1 MPEALGWEA
10 KYFICFQLTA
20 RLGAESTANNAD
32 H

>member
-1 MPEALGWEA
+1 MPEPLGWEE
-10 KYFICFQLTA
+10 KYFSFFQLTA